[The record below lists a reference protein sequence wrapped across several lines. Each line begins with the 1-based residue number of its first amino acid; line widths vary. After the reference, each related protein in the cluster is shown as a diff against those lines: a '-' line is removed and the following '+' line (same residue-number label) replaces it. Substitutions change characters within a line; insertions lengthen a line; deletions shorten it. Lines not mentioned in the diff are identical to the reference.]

1 MRPVAYLTSAD
12 MMPGAPEARADLF
25 ELEAMLAVMVPA
37 CRDRAIDLRLRLWDD
52 PALLDEDFAA
62 IVIGTPWD
70 YTDRAAEFLDRMQAL
85 DRRCPVFNP
94 PAALRWNAD
103 KSYLLELAARGL
115 SSVPTVAIQAPT
127 AEAIDAARQELG
139 ADEIVVKAQVGACA
153 VRQVRLR
160 PGDPLPDPRLL
171 PEGAALVQP
180 FLPAILD
187 EGELSFIF
195 CGGRLS
201 HALQKRPAEADYRV
215 QSIYGG
221 REQAIEARPQD
232 VALARSIVEAVPWE
246 LLHARVDL
254 VRRPDGALALM
265 ELEIIEPYLY
275 PDQGPGLGEAF
286 AAALH
291 ARLGRP

>member
-12 MMPGAPEARADLF
+12 MMPGAPDARADQF
-25 ELEAMLAVMVPA
+25 ELERMLEVMVPA
-37 CRDRAIDLRLRLWDD
+37 CRDRSIDLRLRRWDD
-52 PALLDEDFAA
+52 PALLDEDFDA
-62 IVIGTPWD
+62 IVVGTPWD
-70 YTDRAAEFLDRMQAL
+70 YTERAEEFLDCMAAL

-103 KSYLLELAARGL
+103 KGYLLELAARGL
-115 SSVPTVAIQAPT
+115 SSVPTVAIAAPT
-127 AEAIDAARQELG
+127 ASAIDAARQTLG
-139 ADEIVVKAQVGACA
+139 VDEVVVKAQVGACA

-160 PGDPLPDPRLL
+160 SGDPLPAAALL
-171 PEGAALVQP
+171 PDGAALVQP

-187 EGELSFIF
+187 EGELSFVF
-195 CGGRLS
+195 CGGQLS
-201 HALQKRPAEADYRV
+201 HALQKRPAPADYRV

-221 REQAIEARPQD
+221 REQAILPQEAD
-232 VALARSIVEAVPWE
+232 VALARSIVGAVPWD
-246 LLHARVDL
+246 LLYARVDL

-275 PDQGPGLGEAF
+275 PEQGPGLGIAF

-291 ARLGRP
+291 TRLDPA